1 MNKTPYV
8 HDLPFHVHDRD
19 SDFRRI
25 HTALTMTLN

>member
-8 HDLPFHVHDRD
+8 HDLPFHDRD